1 MVPPGCPSEG
11 NLNNTY
17 NLVLKDSN
25 GKLVAQEP
33 VSKKTGYGII
43 HQQNL

>member
-1 MVPPGCPSEG
+1 MVPPGCPLEG